1 MGMNI
6 KDPDVHAM
14 ARQLAA
20 RRGTSVTDAVRQ
32 ALRAALEREP
42 DLLDPLALQAKREA
56 IERIGQRFRDLPLRD
71 GRSAQA
77 LCDDLYDAQGLPV

>member
-42 DLLDPLALQAKREA
+42 DLVDPLALQAKREA

-71 GRSAQA
+71 GRNPQE